1 MINMDMDTLRPKL
14 EKIIEF
20 TLRDDNKLTPLLI
33 NLFNE
38 LVTTIDNNP
47 DKINLLKRLELIR
60 NKDNLVVFDR
70 YISIILGK
78 ITLSLE
84 EKYTLLNLDIPYFQT
99 LSLYNKL
106 SIQKKLEYFDNKNFL
121 SNLDIKRINY
131 SLNNKKDILN
141 TLIIPLIKKI
151 PNNSLILENIPKDL
165 IAYKELYSKFNP
177 EIISKYL
184 NKYYYLGSDLKKLI
198 SSGILKYAKKYS
210 IISYNLDKE
219 TFNSLVLENPYI
231 LEKISP
237 KVSSKLIDKEILHTL
252 LNHNYNKSLN
262 NTIKELNMLV
272 NNNTKYLT
280 PEYLSKCD
288 DNSIYLYA
296 SNDLKIRNLFKSNP
310 NYLLKMHYETLI
322 YFLKNDFSEEERVS
336 LLRNTS
342 FINKIPD
349 NYLKDILN
357 QMTFPD
363 VFNSLQNM
371 VILNKVNNLN
381 IDLKDYDKIFISG
394 YLDSPGLVNISSNEM
409 LLKMFSLISPLEVK
423 KYLNYP
429 YIYTKL
435 KSFELVKVLIDC
447 KLNIYIDTPKL
458 IKVLR
463 IDEIKYYLNN
473 VLNSDYLRYEVLF
486 NSYTWYKILGIK
498 KELKEEDK
506 ETIKYLYDL
515 VLIKGQVT
523 LECKTNDLE
532 AFKSIVNAYY
542 LFGLNDTKE
551 LYEMGNKDISLE
563 EVDSLGESYIKY
575 FLKEFPYNIDIPK
588 YLDILKTEDYK
599 SKEIID
605 LLNEMNNTGYSNLL
619 ESKNRIEEYK
629 EYRLLNE
636 EKALMNILVF
646 LKNYNNYLEEYQ
658 IRLIKERFL
667 RLKRNNYRLRDDLY
681 YEIIDKYTKE
691 FINFKK
697 LGVLREYLRDN
708 NNYQD
713 WFIKSPEGLK
723 NTLEE
728 YLKRYNYTLEIVL
741 EKIIDGY
748 LRKDNITKI
757 IGNMGYSKPAYFDII
772 KYERQEKIR
781 LKKINTKLKGI
792 FKKYSNQ
799 DRIILL
805 NYLAY
810 GINPGMIL
818 DSKIMEVLRYYR
830 VVISNFNG
838 KVNVNK
844 INLELDYISIINLT
858 NDLYLQEYNK
868 IYLEVTNII
877 NYFKGIS
884 NKYISSDIIKGVFKS
899 EITEGLDKY
908 IIPLEVD
915 NNNIVLKS
923 HKMYLDGFKLV
934 FSNIDTNSIEK
945 LDNTM
950 KNNLKMIIPY
960 CIDKYFIDLTNNY
973 NSLFKVCNKD
983 YLSSWD
989 KIIAL
994 LGQKN

>member
-38 LVTTIDNNP
+38 LVIAIDNNP
-47 DKINLLKRLELIR
+47 DKINLLKKLELIR

-106 SIQKKLEYFDNKNFL
+106 SIQKKLDYFDNKNFL

-131 SLNNKKDILN
+131 SLNNKKDTLN

-165 IAYKELYSKFNP
+165 ITYKELYTKLNP

-210 IISYNLDKE
+210 IIPYNLDKE

-237 KVSSKLIDKEILHTL
+237 KASSKLIDKEILHTL

-371 VILNKVNNLN
+371 IILNKVNNLN

-435 KSFELVKVLIDC
+435 K
-447 KLNIYIDTPKL
+447 
-458 IKVLR
+458 
-463 IDEIKYYLNN
+463 
-473 VLNSDYLRYEVLF
+473 
-486 NSYTWYKILGIK
+486 
-498 KELKEEDK
+498 
-506 ETIKYLYDL
+506 
-515 VLIKGQVT
+515 
-523 LECKTNDLE
+523 
-532 AFKSIVNAYY
+532 
-542 LFGLNDTKE
+542 
-551 LYEMGNKDISLE
+551 
-563 EVDSLGESYIKY
+563 
-575 FLKEFPYNIDIPK
+575 
-588 YLDILKTEDYK
+588 
-599 SKEIID
+599 
-605 LLNEMNNTGYSNLL
+605 
-619 ESKNRIEEYK
+619 
-629 EYRLLNE
+629 
-636 EKALMNILVF
+636 
-646 LKNYNNYLEEYQ
+646 
-658 IRLIKERFL
+658 
-667 RLKRNNYRLRDDLY
+667 
-681 YEIIDKYTKE
+681 
-691 FINFKK
+691 
-697 LGVLREYLRDN
+697 
-708 NNYQD
+708 
-713 WFIKSPEGLK
+713 
-723 NTLEE
+723 
-728 YLKRYNYTLEIVL
+728 
-741 EKIIDGY
+741 
-748 LRKDNITKI
+748 
-757 IGNMGYSKPAYFDII
+757 IGRAH
-772 KYERQEKIR
+772 
-781 LKKINTKLKGI
+781 
-792 FKKYSNQ
+792 
-799 DRIILL
+799 
-805 NYLAY
+805 
-810 GINPGMIL
+810 
-818 DSKIMEVLRYYR
+818 V
-830 VVISNFNG
+830 
-838 KVNVNK
+838 
-844 INLELDYISIINLT
+844 
-858 NDLYLQEYNK
+858 
-868 IYLEVTNII
+868 
-877 NYFKGIS
+877 
-884 NKYISSDIIKGVFKS
+884 
-899 EITEGLDKY
+899 
-908 IIPLEVD
+908 
-915 NNNIVLKS
+915 
-923 HKMYLDGFKLV
+923 
-934 FSNIDTNSIEK
+934 
-945 LDNTM
+945 
-950 KNNLKMIIPY
+950 
-960 CIDKYFIDLTNNY
+960 
-973 NSLFKVCNKD
+973 
-983 YLSSWD
+983 
-989 KIIAL
+989 
-994 LGQKN
+994 

>member
-1 MINMDMDTLRPKL
+1 
-14 EKIIEF
+14 
-20 TLRDDNKLTPLLI
+20 
-33 NLFNE
+33 
-38 LVTTIDNNP
+38 
-47 DKINLLKRLELIR
+47 
-60 NKDNLVVFDR
+60 
-70 YISIILGK
+70 
-78 ITLSLE
+78 
-84 EKYTLLNLDIPYFQT
+84 
-99 LSLYNKL
+99 
-106 SIQKKLEYFDNKNFL
+106 
-121 SNLDIKRINY
+121 
-131 SLNNKKDILN
+131 
-141 TLIIPLIKKI
+141 
-151 PNNSLILENIPKDL
+151 
-165 IAYKELYSKFNP
+165 
-177 EIISKYL
+177 
-184 NKYYYLGSDLKKLI
+184 
-198 SSGILKYAKKYS
+198 
-210 IISYNLDKE
+210 
-219 TFNSLVLENPYI
+219 
-231 LEKISP
+231 
-237 KVSSKLIDKEILHTL
+237 
-252 LNHNYNKSLN
+252 
-262 NTIKELNMLV
+262 
-272 NNNTKYLT
+272 
-280 PEYLSKCD
+280 
-288 DNSIYLYA
+288 
-296 SNDLKIRNLFKSNP
+296 
-310 NYLLKMHYETLI
+310 
-322 YFLKNDFSEEERVS
+322 
-336 LLRNTS
+336 
-342 FINKIPD
+342 
-349 NYLKDILN
+349 
-357 QMTFPD
+357 
-363 VFNSLQNM
+363 
-371 VILNKVNNLN
+371 
-381 IDLKDYDKIFISG
+381 
-394 YLDSPGLVNISSNEM
+394 
-409 LLKMFSLISPLEVK
+409 
-423 KYLNYP
+423 
-429 YIYTKL
+429 
-435 KSFELVKVLIDC
+435 
-447 KLNIYIDTPKL
+447 
-458 IKVLR
+458 
-463 IDEIKYYLNN
+463 
-473 VLNSDYLRYEVLF
+473 
-486 NSYTWYKILGIK
+486 
-498 KELKEEDK
+498 
-506 ETIKYLYDL
+506 
-515 VLIKGQVT
+515 
-523 LECKTNDLE
+523 
-532 AFKSIVNAYY
+532 
-542 LFGLNDTKE
+542 
-551 LYEMGNKDISLE
+551 MGNKDISLE
-563 EVDSLGESYIKY
+563 EVDSLEDAYIKY

-588 YLDILKTEDYK
+588 YLDIFKIEDYK
-599 SKEIID
+599 CKEIID
-605 LLNEMNNTGYSNLL
+605 LLNEMNNTGYCNLL

-636 EKALMNILVF
+636 EKALKNILVF
-646 LKNYNNYLEEYQ
+646 LRNYNNYLEEYQ
-658 IRLIKERFL
+658 IRLLKDRFL

-697 LGVLREYLRDN
+697 LGVLGEYLKNN

-741 EKIIDGY
+741 EKIINGY

-757 IGNMGYSKPAYFDII
+757 ISNMGYSKPAYFDII

-868 IYLEVTNII
+868 VYLEVTNII

-950 KNNLKMIIPY
+950 KNNLKTIIPY
-960 CIDKYFIDLTNNY
+960 CVDKYFIDLTNNY
-973 NSLFKVCNKD
+973 NSLFKTRNKD

>member
-1 MINMDMDTLRPKL
+1 MDMDTLRPKL

-20 TLRDDNKLTPLLI
+20 TLREDNKLTLELT

-38 LVTTIDNNP
+38 LVTTVDNNP
-47 DKINLLKRLELIR
+47 DKVNLLKRLELIR

-70 YISIILGK
+70 YMAIILGK

-106 SIQKKLEYFDNKNFL
+106 SSQKRLEYFDRKNFL
-121 SNLDIKRINY
+121 SSLDIKRINY
-131 SLNNKKDILN
+131 TLNNKKDTLS
-141 TLIIPLIKKI
+141 TLIMPLIKKI
-151 PNNSLILENIPKDL
+151 PNNSLILEDTPKDL
-165 IAYKELYSKFNP
+165 ITYKELYPKLRP
-177 EIISKYL
+177 EIISKYI
-184 NKYYYLGSDLKKLI
+184 NKYYYLGSDLKRLI
-198 SSGILKYAKKYS
+198 SSNILKYAKKYS
-210 IISYNLDKE
+210 ITLYNLDKE

-231 LEKISP
+231 LGKISP
-237 KVSSKLIDKEILHTL
+237 KVTSKLIDKDLLHNL
-252 LNHNYNKSLN
+252 LNHNYNKDLN

-280 PEYLSKCD
+280 EEYLSKCD

-296 SNDLKIRNLFKSNP
+296 SNDLKIRSLFKSNP
-310 NYLLKMHYETLI
+310 LFLMKMHYETLI

-336 LLRNTS
+336 ILRNTS
-342 FINKIPD
+342 FINRIPD
-349 NYLKDILN
+349 NYLEEILN

-381 IDLKDYDKIFISG
+381 INLKDYDKIFISG

-409 LLKMFSLISPLEVK
+409 LLKMFSLISPLEAK

-435 KSFELVKVLIDC
+435 KSYELVKVLIDC
-447 KLNIYIDTPKL
+447 KLNIYTDTPKL
-458 IKVLR
+458 IKILR

-473 VLNSDYLRYEVLF
+473 VLNSDHLRYEVLF
-486 NSYTWYKILGIK
+486 NSYTWHKILGIK
-498 KELKEEDK
+498 RELNDLDK

-515 VLIKGQVT
+515 ILIKGQVT

-532 AFKSIVNAYY
+532 AFKSVVNAYY
-542 LFGLNDTKE
+542 LFGLNGTKE
-551 LYEMGNKDISLE
+551 LYETGNKYISLE
-563 EVDSLGESYIKY
+563 EVDSLEESYIKY
-575 FLKEFPYNIDIPK
+575 FLRELSYQIEIPK
-588 YLDILKTEDYK
+588 YLDIFKNKDFK

-605 LLNEMNNTGYSNLL
+605 LLNEMNNTGYSNIL

-636 EKALMNILVF
+636 EKALINIEVF

-658 IRLIKERFL
+658 IRLLRERFL

-681 YEIIDKYTKE
+681 YEVIDKYTKE

-697 LGVLREYLRDN
+697 LGVLREYLKDN

-723 NTLEE
+723 NSLEE
-728 YLKRYNYTLEIVL
+728 YLKKYSYTLDTVL
-741 EKIIDGY
+741 ERIIDGY
-748 LRKDNITKI
+748 LRKDNIAKI
-757 IGNMGYSKPAYFDII
+757 ISSMGYSKPAYFDII
-772 KYERQEKIR
+772 KYEKQEKIR

-792 FKKYSNQ
+792 FKKYNNQ

-810 GINPGMIL
+810 GINPGMVL
-818 DSKIMEVLRYYR
+818 DSKTMEVLRYYR

-868 IYLEVTNII
+868 IYVEVTSII

-934 FSNIDTNSIEK
+934 FSNVDTNGLEE
-945 LDNTM
+945 LDSDMRNS
-950 KNNLKMIIPY
+950 LQMIIPY
-960 CIDKYFIDLTNNY
+960 CIDKYFVDLTNNY
-973 NSLFKVCNKD
+973 SSLFKVSNKD
-983 YLSSWD
+983 CLSSWD

-994 LGQKN
+994 LGQKS

>member
-20 TLRDDNKLTPLLI
+20 TLREDNKLTLELT

-38 LVTTIDNNP
+38 LVTTVDNNP
-47 DKINLLKRLELIR
+47 DKVNLLKRLELIR

-70 YISIILGK
+70 YMAIILGK

-106 SIQKKLEYFDNKNFL
+106 SSQKRLEYFDRKNFL
-121 SNLDIKRINY
+121 SSLDIKRINY
-131 SLNNKKDILN
+131 TLNNKKDTLS
-141 TLIIPLIKKI
+141 TLIMPLIKKI
-151 PNNSLILENIPKDL
+151 PNNSLILEDTPKDL
-165 IAYKELYSKFNP
+165 ITYKELYPKLRP
-177 EIISKYL
+177 EIISKYI
-184 NKYYYLGSDLKKLI
+184 NKYYYLGSDLKRLI
-198 SSGILKYAKKYS
+198 SSNILKYAKKYS
-210 IISYNLDKE
+210 ITLYNLDKE

-231 LEKISP
+231 LGKISP
-237 KVSSKLIDKEILHTL
+237 KVTSKLIDKDLLHNL
-252 LNHNYNKSLN
+252 LNHNYNKDLN

-280 PEYLSKCD
+280 EEYLSKCD

-296 SNDLKIRNLFKSNP
+296 SNDLKIRSLFKSNP
-310 NYLLKMHYETLI
+310 LFLMKMHYETLI

-336 LLRNTS
+336 ILRNTS
-342 FINKIPD
+342 FINRIPD
-349 NYLKDILN
+349 NYLEEILN

-381 IDLKDYDKIFISG
+381 INLKDYDKIFISG

-409 LLKMFSLISPLEVK
+409 LLKMFSLISPLEAK

-435 KSFELVKVLIDC
+435 KSYELVKVLIDC
-447 KLNIYIDTPKL
+447 KLNIYTDTPKL
-458 IKVLR
+458 IKILR

-473 VLNSDYLRYEVLF
+473 VLNSDHLRYEVLF
-486 NSYTWYKILGIK
+486 NSYTWHKILGIK
-498 KELKEEDK
+498 RELNDLDK

-515 VLIKGQVT
+515 ILIKGQVT

-532 AFKSIVNAYY
+532 AFKSVVNAYY
-542 LFGLNDTKE
+542 LFGLNGTKE
-551 LYEMGNKDISLE
+551 LYETGNKYISLE
-563 EVDSLGESYIKY
+563 EVDSLEESYIKY
-575 FLKEFPYNIDIPK
+575 FLRELSYQIEIPK
-588 YLDILKTEDYK
+588 YLDIFKNKDFK

-605 LLNEMNNTGYSNLL
+605 LLNEMNNTGYSNIL

-636 EKALMNILVF
+636 EKALINIEVF

-658 IRLIKERFL
+658 IRLLRERFL

-681 YEIIDKYTKE
+681 YEVIDKYTKE

-697 LGVLREYLRDN
+697 LGVLREYLKDN

-723 NTLEE
+723 NSLEE
-728 YLKRYNYTLEIVL
+728 YLKKYSYTLDTVL
-741 EKIIDGY
+741 ERIIDGY
-748 LRKDNITKI
+748 LRKDNIAKI
-757 IGNMGYSKPAYFDII
+757 ISSMGYSKPAYFDII
-772 KYERQEKIR
+772 KYEKQEKIR

-792 FKKYSNQ
+792 FKKYNNQ

-810 GINPGMIL
+810 GINPGMVL
-818 DSKIMEVLRYYR
+818 DSKTMEVLRYYR

-868 IYLEVTNII
+868 IYLEVTSII

-934 FSNIDTNSIEK
+934 FSNVDTNGLEE
-945 LDNTM
+945 LDSDMRNS
-950 KNNLKMIIPY
+950 LQMIIPY
-960 CIDKYFIDLTNNY
+960 CIDKYFVDLTNNY
-973 NSLFKVCNKD
+973 SSLFKVSNKD
-983 YLSSWD
+983 CLSSWD

-994 LGQKN
+994 LGQKS